1 MYLTPHEVCEN
12 CIFEFESYNT
22 SCYNN
27 TNICT
32 CFIKYPFNLIL
43 RFPVMSYGFYY
54 FGNAII
60 IQKISQVVKTFQQKV
75 FHLLLL
81 SSYYLHIC
89 KQVRVAY
96 LRLSF
101 YTDILI
107 FSLIYF
113 LEIVF
118 PYMSQTRIDP
128 HDPCSF
134 NFLNFKIKVTG
145 GLERGLRG

>member
-60 IQKISQVVKTFQQKV
+60 IQKISQVVKTFQQKM

-96 LRLSF
+96 LRLGFFLHRYTHFFHSF
-101 YTDILI
+101 I
-107 FSLIYF
+107 FLRYCFHICPR
-113 LEIVF
+113 LELTLMTLVPSTF
-118 PYMSQTRIDP
+118 
-128 HDPCSF
+128 
-134 NFLNFKIKVTG
+134 
-145 GLERGLRG
+145 